1 MVSNKHLVKNSTWVE
16 CGKISVLKK
25 LLKYYNRRIELRLV
39 APNLNEQNN
48 AEPKEFSEAIYDSFE
63 ALEEEIES

>member
-1 MVSNKHLVKNSTWVE
+1 MVSNKHLVENSTWVE

-48 AEPKEFSEAIYDSFE
+48 AELK
-63 ALEEEIES
+63 